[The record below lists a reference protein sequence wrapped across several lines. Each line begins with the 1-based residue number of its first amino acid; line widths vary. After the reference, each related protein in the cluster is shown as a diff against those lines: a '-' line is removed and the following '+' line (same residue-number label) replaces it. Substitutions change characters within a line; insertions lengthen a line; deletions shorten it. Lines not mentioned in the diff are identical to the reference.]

1 MKSRVLST
9 VTTMALIVGSTGC
22 FGARSIERRYYML
35 HPSLQNV
42 PDADQ
47 RLPGVVYVRD
57 LEIDRVYDKFKL
69 VIRKSPYVLLY
80 SGSHAWAVRPN
91 RMVSDILAETLSEA
105 NVFSS
110 VSRQLAAGRPEYE
123 LSGTIRAIEAET
135 GSDPWR
141 AHVAIDL
148 QLVRFDDGRIL
159 WRYAIHD
166 AQPMSD
172 DLDDVPEAVS
182 EILDRGLRRAIDDL
196 MATADQIRRLPPARG
211 ARDRGRQRLAPDD
224 EAPEPP
230 PEEEPP
236 E

>member
-1 MKSRVLST
+1 
-9 VTTMALIVGSTGC
+9 
-22 FGARSIERRYYML
+22 ML
-35 HPSLQNV
+35 YPSLQNV
-42 PDADQ
+42 PDAGE

-80 SGSHAWAVRPN
+80 SGSHSWAVRPN

-105 NVFSS
+105 NVFSG
-110 VSRQLAAGRPEYE
+110 VTRRLAAGRPDYE

-141 AHVAIDL
+141 ARVALDL

-159 WRYAIHD
+159 WRHEIQD

-182 EILDRGLRRAIDDL
+182 EILDRNLRRAIDDL
-196 MATADQIRRLPPARG
+196 MEAADEIRRLPPARG
-211 ARDRGRQRLAPDD
+211 ERDRGRRRLEPRDD
-224 EAPEPP
+224 APEPP
-230 PEEEPP
+230 PEEEPS